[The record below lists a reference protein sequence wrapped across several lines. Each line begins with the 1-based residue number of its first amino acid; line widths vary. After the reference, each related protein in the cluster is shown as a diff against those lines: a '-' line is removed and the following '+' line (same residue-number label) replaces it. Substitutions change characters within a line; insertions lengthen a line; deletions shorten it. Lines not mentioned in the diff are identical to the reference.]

1 MQVCTSLQ
9 TDNHASTQPL
19 SLPQA
24 RCPSCHPTN
33 SIKALKATASETK
46 NELPSIED
54 EGQTKRITIL
64 TKRSLTILTLI
75 CDPDCQF

>member
-1 MQVCTSLQ
+1 MQLCTSLQ

-19 SLPQA
+19 SFPQA
-24 RCPSCHPTN
+24 RCPCCCPTN

-46 NELPSIED
+46 NELPSIEE

-64 TKRSLTILTLI
+64 TKRSLTTVDLDL
-75 CDPDCQF
+75 